1 MNATKESLILATA
14 NATGD
19 SVKWARY
26 TIEAFL
32 KEIKTQWVSGGTVSI
47 RGFGTMTS
55 KQTKA
60 RIGRNPKTGA
70 TIPISARRRLH
81 FRVSGQ
87 LQKRAE

>member
-19 SVKWARY
+19 SVKCTRN

-32 KEIKTQWVSGGTVSI
+32 NEIETQWGSGGTVSI

-70 TIPISARRRLH
+70 TIPISERRRLV
-81 FRVSGQ
+81 FRISAD
-87 LQKRAE
+87 LKKRVV